1 MTEALNLFVRRAS
14 DQGPIEL
21 VINKAG
27 ITEIVI
33 VNIGQAKNLLRDLL
47 PMVLGNGSISS
58 PSPTKLSGKPS
69 AGELVHYRTITVNS
83 RSSENGQARATR

>member
-1 MTEALNLFVRRAS
+1 MTEALNLFVRRAT
-14 DQGPIEL
+14 DQSPIEL

-47 PMVLGNGSISS
+47 PMVIGPGTITSPSITRQNGSA
-58 PSPTKLSGKPS
+58 S
-69 AGELVHYRTITVNS
+69 AGELKSYRTITVYS
-83 RSSENGQARATR
+83 RSSENGRAVATR